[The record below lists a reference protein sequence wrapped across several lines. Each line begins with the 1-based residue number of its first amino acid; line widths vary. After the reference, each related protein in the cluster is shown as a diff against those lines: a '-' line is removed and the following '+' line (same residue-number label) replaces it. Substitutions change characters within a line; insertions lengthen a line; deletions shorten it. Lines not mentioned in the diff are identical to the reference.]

1 MKVDSEP
8 ESTVLRLWLLL
19 PRVGD
24 ALALCQDLVFGK
36 YGITTEQFRVLA
48 CIKSRGPLRPIDLA
62 SILER
67 GPNSMSMLVDR
78 MVKAGLVRR
87 TRDRKDRRTV
97 FVSMTDKG
105 KEAIDPAVP
114 AGWEFMHKLLSPLSY
129 DDQHALASML
139 ETIKCELAG
148 YLNPEMDMAEIIR
161 KSFTRDPDLYKRM
174 VKSVLPPGYEA
185 KRRVG
190 KKKAI
195 RRGQP
200 K

>member
-1 MKVDSEP
+1 MTVNSES

-24 ALALCQDLVFGK
+24 ALALCQDWVFGK
-36 YGITTEQFRVLA
+36 YGITTEQFRVLS
-48 CIKSRGPLRPIDLA
+48 CIKSRGPLRPVDIA

-67 GPNSMSMLVDR
+67 APNSVSMQVDR

-105 KEAIDPAVP
+105 KEAVEPAVP
-114 AGWEFMHKLLSPLSY
+114 AGWEFMHKLLSALSY
-129 DDQHALASML
+129 DDQRALASML
-139 ETIKCELAG
+139 ETIKCELTG
-148 YLNPEMDMAEIIR
+148 YLNPEMDMAEIT
-161 KSFTRDPDLYKRM
+161 KNSFTKDPDLYKRM
-174 VKSVLPPGYEA
+174 VKNVLPPGYEA

-190 KKKAI
+190 KKTI
-195 RRGQP
+195 R
-200 K
+200 